1 MPDSSRRTTNVLRHS
16 GFIRFLSARLLATLA
31 AQMQTVAIGWQVYDI
46 THDPLDLGLIGLS
59 QFLPFVVLILPAGHI
74 ADRYDRRRILS
85 WCYALETLCAVL
97 LLLFTWQNI
106 HAAWPV
112 FTVMVLFGCARAF
125 SMPSGQALLPNL
137 VPAADFSRAVA
148 LNSSVFQISTIA
160 GPAIGGLLYLAGPQV
175 VYGTVAALA
184 AIAVALMARVNGGG
198 RNLRASEPTS
208 MRTLL
213 SGLHFVWSRPP
224 VLGAISLDLFAV
236 LFGGATA
243 LLPIFARDILHVGPA
258 GLGLLRTAP
267 GIGASLCALVLAFS
281 PITRRVGAWM
291 FGGVGVF
298 GLATVAFGLS
308 TSFLLS
314 FVCLITLGAADMVSV
329 YIRHLLVQLE
339 TPDAIRG
346 RVSAVSAVF
355 IGASNELGEFESG
368 LTAQWWGATR
378 AVIVGGIATIVVTGV
393 WVRMFSMLWKLD
405 RFPQPVRQEEADR
418 PTGQLGTG
426 QSRKD
431 VG

>member
-1 MPDSSRRTTNVLRHS
+1 MPDSSRRTTDVLRHS

-31 AQMQTVAIGWQVYDI
+31 AQMQTVAVGWQVYDI

-59 QFLPFVVLILPAGHI
+59 QFLPFVVLILPAGHA
-74 ADRYDRRRILS
+74 ADRYDRRRILT
-85 WCYALETLCAVL
+85 WCYTLETLCAVL
-97 LLLFTWQNI
+97 LLLFTWQNVQ
-106 HAAWPV
+106 AAWPV
-112 FTVMVLFGCARAF
+112 FTAMVLLGCARAY
-125 SMPSGQALLPNL
+125 SMPAGQALLPNL
-137 VPAADFSRAVA
+137 VPLEDFSRAVA
-148 LNSSVFQISTIA
+148 LNSSVFQISTVA
-160 GPAIGGLLYLAGPQV
+160 GPAIGGLLYLAGPKV
-175 VYGTVAALA
+175 VYATVAVF
-184 AIAVALMARVNGGG
+184 AIVAVVLMARVSGGA
-198 RNLRASEPTS
+198 RSATALEPTS

-213 SGLHFVWSRPP
+213 SGLHFVWSRPA

-243 LLPIFARDILHVGPA
+243 LLPVFARDILHVGPA

-267 GIGASLCALVLAFS
+267 GIGASLCALLLAFN
-281 PITRRVGAWM
+281 PIQRRAGPWM
-291 FGGVGVF
+291 FGGVGLFGVATVVF
-298 GLATVAFGLS
+298 GSS

-314 FVCLITLGAADMVSV
+314 FICLVTLGAADMVSV

-378 AVIVGGIATIVVTGV
+378 AVIVGGIATIAVTGL
-393 WVRMFSMLWKLD
+393 WIRMFPVLWRMD
-405 RFPQPVRQEEADR
+405 GFAPPVRQAE
-418 PTGQLGTG
+418 GTLAN
-426 QSRKD
+426 
-431 VG
+431 